1 MEIVIVQLLVS
12 LGLVAGAVLLFA
24 VSVKQADGEHA
35 DRLSLLPLEIEST
48 ASPDDAAKERCS

>member
-24 VSVKQADGEHA
+24 VSVKQADSEHA
-35 DRLSLLPLEIEST
+35 DRLSLLPLETDSSE
-48 ASPDDAAKERCS
+48 ERRS

>member
-24 VSVKQADGEHA
+24 VSVKHADSEHA
-35 DRLSLLPLEIEST
+35 DRLSLLPLES
-48 ASPDDAAKERCS
+48 DDAAKERRS